1 MQQKKREMI
10 SPLVLLFREAWHLI
24 LLENVAGLFQNI
36 PTMALGVNR
45 ANQRKFMEILGAL
58 LEKNAEK
65 WRLMGSLF
73 SISPNQCIKS
83 AESTI
88 EDSQGSCYLVVV
100 SSY

>member
-36 PTMALGVNR
+36 PTTALGVNR
-45 ANQRKFMEILGAL
+45 ANQRKFREILGAL

-65 WRLMGSLF
+65 WRLMGGLF